1 MRRHPWWGCPPI
13 AEGQYSKKRRGLM
26 MGGNTA
32 YLRVK
37 KGSLVICR
45 PSEPLPKWLPM
56 SLRVHLWRGAGR
68 GFAMLVENGTYAVYL
83 GRTGPFVKILID
95 GVVYRSH
102 ARRWG
107 LVDPPKKLTR
117 FSSKGVPLS

>member
-1 MRRHPWWGCPPI
+1 
-13 AEGQYSKKRRGLM
+13 M
-26 MGGNTA
+26 MSGRTA
-32 YLRVK
+32 YLRVR

-45 PSEPLPKWLPM
+45 PSEPHPKWMPK
-56 SLRVHLWRGAGR
+56 SLKANLWKGPGR
-68 GFAMLVENGTYAVYL
+68 NSAMAVENGTYAVYL

-95 GVVYRSH
+95 GAIYRSH

-117 FSSKGVPLS
+117 FSSSGVPVS